1 MAQVKIQLGSK
12 EYNKA
17 WIDNLSSTT
26 QISSDASTI
35 NYGVLPNTGNAQMKD
50 INGQIKADIDNDILP
65 VSNVQTKI
73 TVNGNQI
80 QEHITSNS
88 DYNII
93 DKKLDLS
100 FSDRLSLLDSVTYQG
115 MSLKEY
121 SMTAYEMLDDVI
133 GSYGGYAKERP
144 INWVKYQHAGSIE
157 TQSKSTTITATTGY
171 GWEIIG
177 TPLKV
182 VPNKKCSLSYS
193 ISTDTAYT
201 ELMGQGIIVQIL
213 NSEPTDSDCAS
224 LAIAYAFLSKEV
236 ADNIGIIEFT
246 PTTDTVYFVIN
257 FGWASSD
264 QTISLTVN
272 SLKVDGNSLSTS
284 TMNDKFLEPSASAT
298 YTNYSI
304 KSTTSTIGDYLD
316 EITIDY
322 PYLPS
327 ASYRETIEKF
337 CNFAQITCALENDGT
352 LQFYDARPCYRH
364 EDVIDVPKSYQISN
378 LQKTLLLKNKYN
390 GVDIKQNKVNE
401 KILTDTAVYNMNIL
415 PTDYSTN
422 PINDSNSN
430 SSGTRSVI
438 FETYYTTFSP
448 TIPKNAVGLKN
459 IIKKILT
466 GKKDSDN
473 GYVYYDVKWKYQF
486 YQHEMNINS
495 EWVDTLLY
503 ETTDIG
509 DIVKAQF
516 ATDGKV
522 DALPNPF
529 AGFKYEGEIGSIHTV
544 PTGLDIQYSYV
555 ETGTRKVISTSCA
568 DKSSTLVDDIFHTDE
583 NGDFIATID
592 LLVGKKAT
600 VFPTLS
606 TLGYYGIFIPQSVNI
621 QFNGNVYT
629 IDFEEVDLSS
639 SNIANATTIASVPTN
654 ELMQKSENVIGIRDN
669 ILYDYEKGVPTATI
683 DLFCGLKDWGNGEII
698 NKGDIIKFA
707 DDIDKNGDENLWR
720 VTGRTFEY
728 KGAPKLSLELQRQ
741 KCWHTIWTGSA
752 KAENI
757 SNGDFTTS
765 GIKTGAIS
773 LPISVDT
780 SLTTAF
786 VANVTFVRDGN
797 TVVRTACGITNATA
811 SILLT
816 GTITSII
823 CDLSI
828 NKDGNQISYSA
839 DEVYKKVLT
848 TVHKGYVKS
857 IYINRIEQF
866 Y

>member
-17 WIDNLSSTT
+17 WIDSLSSTT
-26 QISSDASTI
+26 QLTSDGASV
-35 NYGVLPNTGNAQMKD
+35 NYGILPNTGNAQMKD
-50 INGQIKADIDNDILP
+50 INGQIRADIDNDMLP
-65 VSNVQTKI
+65 ISNVQTKI

-100 FSDRLSLLDSVTYQG
+100 FSDRLSLLDSVTYSG
-115 MSLKEY
+115 MALKEH

-144 INWVKYQHAGSIE
+144 INWVKYQHASSIS
-157 TQSKSTTITATTGY
+157 TQSKSTTITATTDI
-171 GWEIIG
+171 GWAIIG

-182 VPNKKCSLSYS
+182 VPNQKCALSYS

-201 ELMGQGIIVQIL
+201 EHMGQGIIVQVL
-213 NSEPTDSDCAS
+213 KSTPTDSDCAS

-257 FGWASSD
+257 FGWASSG

-284 TMNDKFLEPSASAT
+284 TTHNKFLEPSASAT
-298 YTNYSI
+298 YTSYFI
-304 KSTTSTIGDYLD
+304 KSRTSTIGDYLD
-316 EITIDY
+316 KITIDY

-337 CNFAQITCALENDGT
+337 CNLAQITGALDSYGVF
-352 LQFYDARPCYRH
+352 QFYDARPCYR
-364 EDVIDVPKSYQISN
+364 EEEVIDVPKSYQISN

-390 GVDIKQNKVNE
+390 GVDIKQKAVKDETIVASNIYNWNSVGQDYTTNK
-401 KILTDTAVYNMNIL
+401 DTATA
-415 PTDYSTN
+415 TDAEISITYFIGDIKIPKNNKDNLEQIKHISDIKFACTG
-422 PINDSNSN
+422 IH
-430 SSGTRSVI
+430 SSGTVSKVWGDDGTSGYQFNYTSSEEETWVI
-438 FETYYTTFSP
+438 DKFSITNASGSATATLENKFSLSIDDKGEYWQVSFTIPANETYWYYELYAGNTR
-448 TIPKNAVGLKN
+448 
-459 IIKKILT
+459 
-466 GKKDSDN
+466 SDLQN
-473 GYVYYDVKWKYQF
+473 YDTHKLEV
-486 YQHEMNINS
+486 
-495 EWVDTLLY
+495 
-503 ETTDIG
+503 
-509 DIVKAQF
+509 
-516 ATDGKV
+516 
-522 DALPNPF
+522 
-529 AGFKYEGEIGSIHTV
+529 SI
-544 PTGLDIQYSYV
+544 
-555 ETGTRKVISTSCA
+555 
-568 DKSSTLVDDIFHTDE
+568 
-583 NGDFIATID
+583 
-592 LLVGKKAT
+592 
-600 VFPTLS
+600 
-606 TLGYYGIFIPQSVNI
+606 YGNKRVVS
-621 QFNGNVYT
+621 
-629 IDFEEVDLSS
+629 FEEVDLSS
-639 SNIANATTIASVPTN
+639 PNIANATTIVSVPTN

-683 DLFCGLKDWGNGEII
+683 DLFCGLKDWDNGEII

-707 DDIDKNGDENLWR
+707 DDVDKNGDENLWR

-765 GIKTGAIS
+765 GTKYGAIS

-780 SLTTAF
+780 SMTTAF
-786 VANVTFVRDGN
+786 VANVAFIRDGK
-797 TVVRTACGITNATA
+797 TVVRTACGIANASA
-811 SILLT
+811 SVLLT
-816 GTITSII
+816 GTTTSIM
-823 CDLSI
+823 CFLLI

-848 TVHKGYVKS
+848 TVHKGYVQS
-857 IYINRIEQF
+857 IYITRIEQF

>member
-1 MAQVKIQLGSK
+1 MAQVRIQLGSK
-12 EYNKA
+12 EYSKA

-50 INGQIKADIDNDILP
+50 INGQIRADIDNDMLP
-65 VSNVQTKI
+65 ISNVQTKI
-73 TVNGNQI
+73 TVNDNQV
-80 QEHITSNS
+80 QEHITSDS

-100 FSDRLSLLDSVTYQG
+100 FSDRLSLLDSVTYSG
-115 MSLKEY
+115 MALKER

-144 INWVKYQHAGSIE
+144 INWVKYQHASSIE
-157 TQSKSTTITATTGY
+157 TQSKSTTITATTDI
-171 GWEIIG
+171 GWAIIG
-177 TPLKV
+177 TQLKV

-201 ELMGQGIIVQIL
+201 EHMGQGIIVQVL
-213 NSEPTDSDCAS
+213 KSTPTDSDCAS

-257 FGWASSD
+257 FGWASSG

-272 SLKVDGNSLSTS
+272 SLKVDGNSLSIS
-284 TMNDKFLEPSASAT
+284 TMNDKFLEPSASAI
-298 YTNYSI
+298 YTSYTINS
-304 KSTTSTIGDYLD
+304 KTSTIGDYLD
-316 EITIDY
+316 KITIDY

-337 CNFAQITCALENDGT
+337 CNLAQITCALGNDGI

-364 EDVIDVPKSYQISN
+364 EEVIDVPKSYQISN

-390 GVDIKQNKVNE
+390 GVDIKQSKPTEKVDMGALIQTVTE
-401 KILTDTAVYNMNIL
+401 EASPSTTDIADKM
-415 PTDYSTN
+415 S
-422 PINDSNSN
+422 DS
-430 SSGTRSVI
+430 G
-438 FETYYTTFSP
+438 YYGVAMKAEYQYMR
-448 TIPKNAVGLKN
+448 IIVPKHSIDNT
-459 IIKKILT
+459 KKILSVLS
-466 GKKDSDN
+466 GKAPNGDN
-473 GYVYYDVKWKYQF
+473 
-486 YQHEMNINS
+486 NIKHSVN
-495 EWVDTLLY
+495 WVY
-503 ETTDIG
+503 ETGYISNGEEVITSSSSGSGTIY
-509 DIVKAQF
+509 KAVF
-516 ATDGKV
+516 
-522 DALPNPF
+522 
-529 AGFKYEGEIGSIHTV
+529 YESDGSINEDMHELTY
-544 PTGLDIQYSYV
+544 TYG
-555 ETGTRKVISTSCA
+555 G
-568 DKSSTLVDDIFHTDE
+568 DKSVSVSLSDTSTIGNDDIITE
-583 NGDFIATID
+583 NEDNYDAYFNV
-592 LLVGKKAT
+592 LVGKEARFLNSSDGSNYNFWRYRPVSLKAT
-600 VFPTLS
+600 V
-606 TLGYYGIFIPQSVNI
+606 YGNI
-621 QFNGNVYT
+621 YT
-629 IDFEEVDLSS
+629 FSLEEVDLSS
-639 SNIANATTIASVPTN
+639 QNIVNATTIVSVPTN

-683 DLFCGLKDWGNGEII
+683 DLFCGLKDWENGEII
-698 NKGDIIKFA
+698 DKGDIVKFA
-707 DDIDKNGDENLWR
+707 DDVDKNGDENLWR

-797 TVVRTACGITNATA
+797 TIVRTACGISNATA
-811 SILLT
+811 SVLLT
-816 GTITSII
+816 GTITNII
-823 CDLSI
+823 CYLVI

-857 IYINRIEQF
+857 IYITRIEQF

>member
-17 WIDNLSSTT
+17 WIDSLSSTT
-26 QISSDASTI
+26 QLTSDGASV
-35 NYGVLPNTGNAQMKD
+35 NYGILPNTGNAQMKD
-50 INGQIKADIDNDILP
+50 INGQIMADIDNDMLP
-65 VSNVQTKI
+65 ISNVQTKI

-100 FSDRLSLLDSVTYQG
+100 FSDRLSLLDSVTYSG
-115 MSLKEY
+115 MALREH

-144 INWVKYQHAGSIE
+144 INWVKYQHASSIS
-157 TQSKSTTITATTGY
+157 TQSKSTTITATTDS
-171 GWEIIG
+171 GWAIIG

-182 VPNKKCSLSYS
+182 VPNQKCALSYS

-201 ELMGQGIIVQIL
+201 EHMGQGIIVQVL
-213 NSEPTDSDCAS
+213 KSTPTDSDCAS

-246 PTTDTVYFVIN
+246 PTTDTVYFAIN
-257 FGWASSD
+257 FGWASSG
-264 QTISLTVN
+264 QAISLTVN

-284 TMNDKFLEPSASAT
+284 TMNKKFLEPSASAT
-298 YTNYSI
+298 YTSYSI
-304 KSTTSTIGDYLD
+304 KSRTSTIGDYLD
-316 EITIDY
+316 KITIDY

-337 CNFAQITCALENDGT
+337 CNLAQITGALDNDGVF
-352 LQFYDARPCYRH
+352 QFYDARPCYR
-364 EDVIDVPKSYQISN
+364 EEEVIDVPKSYQISN

-390 GVDIKQNKVNE
+390 GVDIKQNKVKDEVVVATNIYNWDSTGEEYE
-401 KILTDTAVYNMNIL
+401 KTTESATATDVKISITYFIGSITV
-415 PTDYSTN
+415 PKKS
-422 PINDSNSN
+422 DSNLEQMKRISDFKFSCTGIH
-430 SSGTRSVI
+430 SSGTVEKISTDGVDGYRFNYTSKQEETWVI
-438 FETYYTTFSP
+438 DKFSESNLSGSQTATLQNKFALNIADNGDYWVITF
-448 TIPKNAVGLKN
+448 TIPASENYYYYEIYGGN
-459 IIKKILT
+459 IRSDLQDYDAKKLEV
-466 GKKDSDN
+466 S
-473 GYVYYDVKWKYQF
+473 
-486 YQHEMNINS
+486 
-495 EWVDTLLY
+495 LY
-503 ETTDIG
+503 G
-509 DIVKAQF
+509 DK
-516 ATDGKV
+516 
-522 DALPNPF
+522 
-529 AGFKYEGEIGSIHTV
+529 
-544 PTGLDIQYSYV
+544 
-555 ETGTRKVISTSCA
+555 RVIS
-568 DKSSTLVDDIFHTDE
+568 
-583 NGDFIATID
+583 
-592 LLVGKKAT
+592 
-600 VFPTLS
+600 
-606 TLGYYGIFIPQSVNI
+606 
-621 QFNGNVYT
+621 
-629 IDFEEVDLSS
+629 FEEVDLSS
-639 SNIANATTIASVPTN
+639 PNIANATTIASVPTN
-654 ELMQKSENVIGIRDN
+654 ELMQKSEDVIGIRNN
-669 ILYDYEKGVPTATI
+669 ILYDYEKGAPTANI
-683 DLFCGLKDWGNGEII
+683 DLFCGLKDWENGEII

-707 DDIDKNGDENLWR
+707 DDVDKNGDENLWR

-765 GIKTGAIS
+765 GTKYGAIS

-786 VANVTFVRDGN
+786 VANVAFVRDGK
-797 TVVRTACGITNATA
+797 TVVRTACGIANASA
-811 SILLT
+811 SVLLT
-816 GTITSII
+816 GTTTSIM
-823 CDLSI
+823 CFLLI

-848 TVHKGYVKS
+848 TVHKGYVQS
-857 IYINRIEQF
+857 IYITRIEQF

>member
-17 WIDNLSSTT
+17 WIDSLSSTT
-26 QISSDASTI
+26 QLTSDGASV
-35 NYGVLPNTGNAQMKD
+35 NYGILPNTGNAQMKD
-50 INGQIKADIDNDILP
+50 INGQIRADIDNDMLP
-65 VSNVQTKI
+65 ISNVQTKI

-100 FSDRLSLLDSVTYQG
+100 FSDRLSLLDSVTYSG
-115 MSLKEY
+115 MALREH

-144 INWVKYQHAGSIE
+144 INWVKYQHASSIS
-157 TQSKSTTITATTGY
+157 TQSKSTTITATTDI
-171 GWEIIG
+171 GWAIIG

-182 VPNKKCSLSYS
+182 VPNQKCALSYS

-201 ELMGQGIIVQIL
+201 EHMGQGIIVQVL
-213 NSEPTDSDCAS
+213 KSAPTDSDCAS

-257 FGWASSD
+257 FGWASSG

-284 TMNDKFLEPSASAT
+284 TTHNKFLEPSASAT
-298 YTNYSI
+298 YTSYSI
-304 KSTTSTIGDYLD
+304 KSRTSTIGDYLD
-316 EITIDY
+316 KITIDY

-337 CNFAQITCALENDGT
+337 CNLAQITGALDNDGVF
-352 LQFYDARPCYRH
+352 QFYDARPCYR
-364 EDVIDVPKSYQISN
+364 EEEVIDVPKSYQISN

-390 GVDIKQNKVNE
+390 GVDIKQNKVKDEVVVATNIYNWDSTGEEYE
-401 KILTDTAVYNMNIL
+401 KTTESATATDVKISITYFIGSITV
-415 PTDYSTN
+415 PKKS
-422 PINDSNSN
+422 DSNLEQMKRISDFKFSCTGIH
-430 SSGTRSVI
+430 SSGTVEKISTDGVDGYRFNYTSKQEETWVI
-438 FETYYTTFSP
+438 DKFSESNLSGSQTATLQNKFALNIADNGDYWVITF
-448 TIPKNAVGLKN
+448 TIPASENYYYYEIYGGN
-459 IIKKILT
+459 IRSDLQDYDAKKLEV
-466 GKKDSDN
+466 S
-473 GYVYYDVKWKYQF
+473 
-486 YQHEMNINS
+486 
-495 EWVDTLLY
+495 LY
-503 ETTDIG
+503 G
-509 DIVKAQF
+509 DK
-516 ATDGKV
+516 
-522 DALPNPF
+522 
-529 AGFKYEGEIGSIHTV
+529 
-544 PTGLDIQYSYV
+544 
-555 ETGTRKVISTSCA
+555 RVIS
-568 DKSSTLVDDIFHTDE
+568 
-583 NGDFIATID
+583 
-592 LLVGKKAT
+592 
-600 VFPTLS
+600 
-606 TLGYYGIFIPQSVNI
+606 
-621 QFNGNVYT
+621 
-629 IDFEEVDLSS
+629 FEEVDLSS

-683 DLFCGLKDWGNGEII
+683 DLFCGLKDWQNGEII

-707 DDIDKNGDENLWR
+707 DDVDKNGDENLWR

-765 GIKTGAIS
+765 GTKYGAIS

-786 VANVTFVRDGN
+786 VANVAFIRDGK
-797 TVVRTACGITNATA
+797 TVVRTACGIANASA
-811 SILLT
+811 SVLLT
-816 GTITSII
+816 GTTTSIM
-823 CDLSI
+823 CFLLI

-848 TVHKGYVKS
+848 TVHKGYVQS
-857 IYINRIEQF
+857 IYITRIEQF